1 MGNTKHYEIF
11 GPFAGLGVSTAAA
24 LRKAGYKSRRKVR
37 ADIETGVLHPFISIN
52 DYGKYADA
60 EVRQWLGLKS
70 WNERSPPLFSWGQP
84 PRRFA
89 RIARFLPLSWG
100 AGVRSLAPTAS
111 PPYPM
116 NLHRFVVLTAVIAVV
131 PRSPGAQP
139 TSPPPTEEVVAL
151 SPFTVSET
159 DDKSWLATTT
169 LIGSRT
175 NQDLAKLPVTVDVI
189 TAEFMRDLGAFNM
202 EDAAQYV
209 AGVNVTPRLESRNDD
224 RITYRGLSGGGSSRN
239 FFTWFVP
246 SDAYN
251 VERFDF
257 NKGSNS
263 LMFGDS
269 NPGGQATIYTKRARS
284 RNMEELF
291 ASVGSY
297 DAYRVQL
304 DVNRRIRDNFFVR
317 LNLVNRRNKTYVKGT
332 NDVFRA
338 GDLALTYEPFKTTTI
353 RVELERGETHRIRA
367 DSALAINDVAAAG
380 RGFSGNNQWYYTSDG
395 EIFQRTTTFPVL
407 ATDRSGPSG
416 NQVSLLQGQ
425 TQAVRLPNGTFKTF
439 SGFDKYTNML
449 GTVDYN
455 NRIFNVANV
464 TLEQRIGKLAI
475 EVAFNQQF
483 QHEDR
488 NDNSFGTS
496 QTPPVLSVDSAGRP
510 YIEESIGG
518 AAFKIFG
525 NVVKA
530 GRIAA
535 VYPFDFGRWGKQL
548 LVVTALKQRDMK
560 LSRRTGLAN
569 ELGTGTY
576 VNNGVRLRAYLDD
589 PAFGTTAF
597 WDQFLLPNLK
607 TTPTFKP
614 VIYESTTI
622 TGPYVDIRYAQTQ
635 TASLSGEYFGGRV
648 HSLVGMSW
656 NRLARKIPK
665 EATYATDARGNF
677 RHPGMPWDNPGA
689 YEYDPR
695 FDLAATSQMAGLTV
709 SILRGDAI
717 NMNVYGVN
725 SESFN
730 WQSRQ
735 VFFGP
740 DIGPVRGKTKEVGL
754 KGDVFQRKLTYT
766 LGFYDIKRVNAAYA
780 WLPDSLSL
788 TQLEDLINPNNIL
801 PADPRYVTVVN
812 GLNNERRTVNS
823 NEQSRGVEFTLQGQR
838 WLGLQTRVSFSATR
852 VRAQANFSQFRAYL
866 TAAEERTTAAN
877 APGGDPTMAELPAVL
892 TNARTVLGANTL
904 TDAVA
909 GRRSSPYTGS
919 IVLDYQAPWVR
930 GLRAGLSGVY
940 GPDYNVAIFDGVSYK
955 AGASFPLSGY
965 LLYDRRVLNKYFT
978 TFRLGLQNI
987 YDVVNGN
994 SRYRITGATSFNTT
1008 AKRPNYIYRYAD
1020 PTTWSFSVT
1029 TRL

>member
-1 MGNTKHYEIF
+1 
-11 GPFAGLGVSTAAA
+11 
-24 LRKAGYKSRRKVR
+24 
-37 ADIETGVLHPFISIN
+37 
-52 DYGKYADA
+52 
-60 EVRQWLGLKS
+60 
-70 WNERSPPLFSWGQP
+70 
-84 PRRFA
+84 
-89 RIARFLPLSWG
+89 
-100 AGVRSLAPTAS
+100 
-111 PPYPM
+111 M
-116 NLHRFVVLTAVIAVV
+116 NLLRTLVASAAVIAITARV
-131 PRSPGAQP
+131 PAAQP
-139 TSPPPTEEVVAL
+139 ARPAPTEDVVAL

-175 NQDLAKLPVTVDVI
+175 NQELALLPVTVDVI
-189 TAEFMRDLGAFNM
+189 TAEFMRDLGVFNM
-202 EDAAQYV
+202 DDAAQYV

-224 RITYRGLSGGGSSRN
+224 RITYRGLSGSGSSRN

-284 RNMEELF
+284 RNMQEVY

-297 DAYRVQL
+297 DAYRFQL
-304 DVNRRIRDNFFVR
+304 DVNRKITNNFFAR

-338 GDLALTYEPFKTTTI
+338 SDLALTYEPFKTTTI
-353 RVELERGETHRIRA
+353 RVELERGETFRVRA

-380 RGFSGNNQWYYTSDG
+380 RGFSTNNQWYYTSDG
-395 EIFQRTTTFPVL
+395 EIIQRTATNPPL
-407 ATDRSGPSG
+407 AIDRSGPSG

-464 TLEQRIGKLAI
+464 TIEQRIGKLAI
-475 EVAFNQQF
+475 EAAFNQQF

-496 QTPPVLSVDSAGRP
+496 QTPPVLSVDGNGRP
-510 YIEESIGG
+510 YIDEAIGG
-518 AAFKIFG
+518 QAFKVFG

-530 GRIAA
+530 GRVAA

-576 VNNGVRLRAYLDD
+576 VNNGIRLRAYLDD
-589 PAFGTTAF
+589 PAFGTARF
-597 WDQFLLPNLK
+597 WDQFLIPNLK

-614 VIYESTTI
+614 VFYEGATI

-648 HSLVGMSW
+648 HTLVGMSW
-656 NRLARKIPK
+656 NSLKRKIPT
-665 EATYATDARGNF
+665 EATYVPDARGNF
-677 RHPGMPWDNPGA
+677 HHPGMPWDNPGA
-689 YEYDPR
+689 YTYDPT

-709 SILRGDAI
+709 SVLRNDSVS
-717 NMNVYGVN
+717 MNVYGVN

-740 DIGPVRGKTKEVGL
+740 DIGPVRGKTKEIGI
-754 KGDVFQRKLTYT
+754 KGDLFKRKLTYT
-766 LGFYDIKRVNAAYA
+766 LGVYDLKRVNAAYA
-780 WLPDSLSL
+780 WLPDVLNL
-788 TQLEDLINPNNIL
+788 TQLEDLINPNNLL
-801 PADPRYVTVVN
+801 PSDPKYLTVVN

-823 NEQSRGVEFTLQGQR
+823 NEQSRGLELTLQGQR
-838 WLGLQTRVSFSATR
+838 WLGLQTRLTFSTTS
-852 VRAQANFSQFRAYL
+852 VRAQPDFSQFRAYL
-866 TAAEERTTAAN
+866 TAAEERTKAAT
-877 APGGDPTMAELPAVL
+877 APGGNPAMAELPAVL
-892 TNARTVLGANTL
+892 NNARTVLGSNTL
-904 TDAVA
+904 TDEIA

-919 IVLDYQAPWVR
+919 FVVDYQVPGVR
-930 GLRAGLSGVY
+930 GLRLGANGVY
-940 GPDYNVAIFDGVSYK
+940 GPDYNVAIFNGTTYK
-955 AGASFPLSGY
+955 GAAMFPIHGY
-965 LLYDRRVLNKYFT
+965 LLYDRRILNKYQT
-978 TFRLGLQNI
+978 TFRLGLQNV
-987 YDVVNGN
+987 YDIVNGN
-994 SRYRITGATSFNTT
+994 SRYRITGATSLNATSG
-1008 AKRPNYIYRYAD
+1008 RPNYIYRYVE